1 MNCLMPF
8 YKYIPL
14 PAPPAPLVLF
24 YPIGSVGTRL
34 VRGAGGEKVG
44 RLPWTL
50 SPQPA
55 LTQHLSLLQ
64 CKT

>member
-14 PAPPAPLVLF
+14 PTPPAPLVLF

-44 RLPWTL
+44 ACPGPSLP
-50 SPQPA
+50 
-55 LTQHLSLLQ
+55 SLLSQ
-64 CKT
+64 SI